1 MAGQEAMPE
10 ETGEDM
16 RNATLAGKEL
26 QTFLNSLPGPREPG
40 APVCSKEVPPNDE
53 RSTLSQLPFLE
64 ELIHHVEGSL
74 SAMKTFA
81 FLSRD
86 RFKDAELGEHFY
98 RIISEDVEKTLSVLG
113 CYCDYLRFNVP
124 VSRKDTVRMLIEE
137 ALEGCRE
144 QMKEKNIGIIKK
156 QFEDDLPET
165 TVPDTALRYVLET
178 LIGYAIHTLPRYAG
192 LGFLTRPYDHEAG
205 NGTGPGGP
213 QKDGTYI
220 EILMVLTHH
229 EKQRHSSEVPEDVPA
244 ARNGAATSLMLE
256 LVKEVVRKNRG
267 VMRIKAY
274 DEKAM
279 TFFSLVLPVERR
291 KVVRFPA
298 VRVSEKKLDG

>member
-1 MAGQEAMPE
+1 MMGQEAVPE
-10 ETGEDM
+10 EMGDDM
-16 RNATLAGKEL
+16 RDATLARKEL
-26 QTFLNSLPGPREPG
+26 QTFLNSLATPGGPG
-40 APVCSKEVPPNDE
+40 APVYREDVPPNDG

-64 ELIHHVEGSL
+64 ELIHHVKGSL

-113 CYCDYLRFNVP
+113 CYCDYLRFNAP
-124 VSRKDTVRMLIEE
+124 VSRKDTVRTLIEE
-137 ALEGCRE
+137 ALEGSKE

-156 QFEDDLPET
+156 QFESDLPET
-165 TVPDTALRYVLET
+165 TVPDAALRYVLET
-178 LIGYAIHTLPRYAG
+178 LIQYAIHTLPRYGG
-192 LGFLTRPYDHEAG
+192 LGFLTRPYDRGAG
-205 NGTGPGGP
+205 DGHGLEGL
-213 QKDGTYI
+213 QKDGCYI
-220 EILMVLTHH
+220 EILMVSTHH
-229 EKQRHSSEVPEDVPA
+229 EKQGHSSEVPEEVPA
-244 ARNGAATSLMLE
+244 ARNGTATGLMLE

-279 TFFSLVLPVERR
+279 TFYSLVLPVERR